1 MRDELSGL
9 TVLMAVANRRSF
21 TGAAAELRVSAS
33 AVSQAIA
40 ALEERVGVRLLQR
53 TTRSVSLTEAGAR
66 FVARVAPALEGVRD
80 AYRSLESLRDRPAG
94 LLRVRTLRVGYAL
107 VLQPRLAAFLAAF
120 PDIRLEV
127 SFEEGVD
134 LVSAGFDAGI
144 HLGETIGRDMIA
156 VRVSEDQ
163 RIAVV
168 GSPAYFAKHPRP
180 KHPRDLHAHD
190 CINYRNP
197 DGSIYRWELTDR
209 GKEIEIA
216 VDGRLAMNDRELMV
230 TPALEGV
237 GLAYVAESRVR
248 EHLAHKRLVRVLEAY
263 CPPFPGLFLYYPSR
277 AQIAPKLVALV
288 EHLRLARRKR

>member
-288 EHLRLARRKR
+288 EHLRLPRRKR